1 MSSRELIEL
10 RQGHGRSLREVAR
23 AFAIKT
29 SDLEDD
35 LQHLPKSLRRNREHR
50 AHITPA
56 HCRNC
61 AFVFHHDKL
70 DKADRY
76 PRCRHTWIE
85 APLIAIARVA
95 EP

>member
-1 MSSRELIEL
+1 
-10 RQGHGRSLREVAR
+10 VAR

-35 LQHLPKSLRRNREHR
+35 LQHLLKSLRRNREHR
-50 AHITPA
+50 AQITPV
-56 HCRNC
+56 HGRDC

-70 DKADRY
+70 DKADKY
-76 PRCRHTWIE
+76 PRCPHTWIE